1 LVGAEPLSPP
11 GNLGE
16 DVAMIDKLEMFIA
29 LAREEH
35 FGRAAEACGVAQPS
49 LSAAIKQL
57 EDQLGVTLVSRGSRY
72 RGLTPEGE
80 RALEWARRMVAD
92 ARALRADM
100 RGAQGG
106 LSGNLRLAAIP
117 TALPFVS
124 RLTADF
130 AAKRPNVRVTVLSR
144 TSSDILAMLEN
155 VEIDAGIS
163 YLDNEPLGRLT
174 ALPLYE
180 ERYTLVTRTDGPR
193 GRSADRRAVD
203 GVRGMRI
210 WIPRDASARALGADE
225 VVAAIA
231 AEAARRSM
239 AVTIIRNGS
248 RGMAWLEPLVE
259 VARDGVRHAF
269 GPISVADIP
278 ALFDAEF
285 ADHPLALGP
294 TEEIPFLARQTRLTF
309 ARCGVVDPLSLADY
323 QAAGGLSGLRRA
335 LAMPAPEIINEVT
348 HSGLRGR
355 GGAGFPTGI
364 K

>member
-1 LVGAEPLSPP
+1 
-11 GNLGE
+11 
-16 DVAMIDKLEMFIA
+16 MIDKLEMFIA

-80 RALEWARRMVAD
+80 RALDWARRMVAD

-180 ERYTLVTRTDGPR
+180 ERYTLVTRTDGPL
-193 GRSADRRAVD
+193 A
-203 GVRGMRI
+203 
-210 WIPRDASARALGADE
+210 ARARVNWAELADLPLCLLTPDMQNRRIIDRHLGDGARPRIVSNSVIVLMSHVLAGGWATILPATTAAFFLGGHADLRAIPIE
-225 VVAAIA
+225 GPDTRHAVGLIASPRAPTPLLAALMRQ
-231 AEAARRSM
+231 AEAA
-239 AVTIIRNGS
+239 AV
-248 RGMAWLEPLVE
+248 
-259 VARDGVRHAF
+259 
-269 GPISVADIP
+269 
-278 ALFDAEF
+278 
-285 ADHPLALGP
+285 
-294 TEEIPFLARQTRLTF
+294 Q
-309 ARCGVVDPLSLADY
+309 
-323 QAAGGLSGLRRA
+323 
-335 LAMPAPEIINEVT
+335 
-348 HSGLRGR
+348 
-355 GGAGFPTGI
+355 
-364 K
+364 